1 MRDSNV
7 KLDSCK
13 WAINT
18 GLHYDENC
26 DKLGGFKEQ
35 IKIFCILKPTN
46 LAQFLPKCKYSLN
59 QKGKVKHQF
68 T

>member
-13 WAINT
+13 WAIKAGFYYGKNR
-18 GLHYDENC
+18 
-26 DKLGGFKEQ
+26 DKLVSFKEQ
-35 IKIFCILKPTN
+35 KKIFCILKPTN
-46 LAQFLPKCKYSLN
+46 LAQFLQKCKYSLN
-59 QKGKVKHQF
+59 QEAKVKDHF